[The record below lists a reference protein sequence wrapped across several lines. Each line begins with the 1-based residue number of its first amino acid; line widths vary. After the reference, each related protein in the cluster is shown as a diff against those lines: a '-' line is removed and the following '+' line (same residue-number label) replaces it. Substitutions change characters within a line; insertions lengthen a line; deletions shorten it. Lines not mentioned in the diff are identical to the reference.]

1 MSGSSSRI
9 IGGTARAEDV
19 LNSESPKCDCVPKN
33 FRRVCWAFLSLF
45 TVLSGQREYIRAAM
59 PVLEGAQLF
68 EAVAFSACVLSG
80 CGGYYAYDHI
90 CHDDESPPPPPQG
103 TPWDRQKPP
112 SVDATTAQEAE

>member
-1 MSGSSSRI
+1 
-9 IGGTARAEDV
+9 
-19 LNSESPKCDCVPKN
+19 
-33 FRRVCWAFLSLF
+33 
-45 TVLSGQREYIRAAM
+45 M

-90 CHDDESPPPPPQG
+90 CHDDESHPLPPQG

>member
-1 MSGSSSRI
+1 MCSTRNHRSAIVSRRI
-9 IGGTARAEDV
+9 PKGV
-19 LNSESPKCDCVPKN
+19 LV
-33 FRRVCWAFLSLF
+33 FLEPIQ
-45 TVLSGQREYIRAAM
+45 VLSGQREYIRAAM

-90 CHDDESPPPPPQG
+90 CHDDESHPPPPQG